1 MFIFVKRLRVSP
13 IIQCSMLYLTSGLF
27 LTQASF
33 NLFLNGP
40 IPASFCLFSSFF
52 DYNINNKNWK
62 KHRWCSWDS
71 KPQPQDGRR
80 RKNGAMV
87 APKRPSILSDLFIT
101 LLNEIWRYLHYIF
114 FSSVLH
120 LLQCFLIWHLS
131 LPPLSPTFLMKISPH
146 CATPLFVSLG
156 SWHTRINGD
165 KKYKLLLYK
174 IA

>member
-1 MFIFVKRLRVSP
+1 MGQSRPLFVYFRPFLITIS
-13 IIQCSMLYLTSGLF
+13 IIKIEKSIDGVLGIRNHS
-27 LTQASF
+27 
-33 NLFLNGP
+33 
-40 IPASFCLFSSFF
+40 
-52 DYNINNKNWK
+52 
-62 KHRWCSWDS
+62 HRMV
-71 KPQPQDGRR
+71 
-80 RKNGAMV
+80 GADKMELWWP
-87 APKRPSILSDLFIT
+87 PKRPSILSDLFIT